1 MIAVRLLT
9 IVSLCS
15 LVFAGCGRSG
25 PPPKP
30 QAVKVSGK
38 ILLHNGSPL
47 TGGMLI
53 LRPES
58 GLYGA
63 TASIQ
68 SDGTFTLQDSES
80 ETVVPGKY
88 QVFVRFT
95 DPSQAALAAA
105 VNHRY
110 QQSSED
116 GDSDVFVEFQEATE
130 DLVIRL
136 RK

>member
-9 IVSLCS
+9 TASLFF
-15 LVFAGCGRSG
+15 LVLAGCGRSG

-30 QAVKVSGK
+30 EGVKVSGK
-38 ILLHNGSPL
+38 VLLPNGSPL
-47 TGGMLI
+47 TGGMLT

-63 TASIQ
+63 TAQIQ
-68 SDGTFTLQDSES
+68 SDGTFTLQDSGS

-95 DPSQAALAAA
+95 DPSHAALAAA
-105 VNHRY
+105 VNDRY
-110 QQSSED
+110 QESSED
-116 GDSDVFVEFQEATE
+116 NASDVFVDFQEATE

-136 RK
+136 NR